1 MLARSN
7 VLRMDIALDYIHPH
21 KMNGSVAK
29 SGKCGR
35 LKISFCRDPQVQI
48 LSLPLPRSCGIVMGR
63 KDIEKWGIL
72 PLKKLP
78 WGSAQSYKPL
88 ELVTPIE
95 IRAGGPFA
103 ATDGI
108 GEPSRLESGFPR
120 GIPSSNLGRGVDVNK
135 KFQTFISDWN
145 NWFTRA
151 CSLVWL
157 KRAAHNGEI
166 LGSNPSRPIGPLAYN
181 LLCGVGSAKRHNR

>member
-7 VLRMDIALDYIHPH
+7 VLRMDIALDYIHPILR
-21 KMNGSVAK
+21 ACRPT
-29 SGKCGR
+29 GKVVR
-35 LKISFCRDPQVQI
+35 LRRTCVDTR
-48 LSLPLPRSCGIVMGR
+48 RIVTSHVHEYTMM
-63 KDIEKWGIL
+63 
-72 PLKKLP
+72 
-78 WGSAQSYKPL
+78 
-88 ELVTPIE
+88 
-95 IRAGGPFA
+95 FA

-151 CSLVWL
+151 CSLVRL
-157 KRAAHNGEI
+157 KQRAHNALI

-181 LLCGVGSAKRHNR
+181 LLCGAGSTEIDTTGERNGRVPTVLRAPTKHESGPCADLVSRISSVQIRRLA